1 MLTVLMLHDESPE
14 LCFVPAGPGVA
25 AGLLAPLRE
34 GHVPRLLLQEG
45 AVEATEDAELGQ
57 RGGLFR
63 NLSVYRTRF
72 THQHGCTSPL
82 FFLMNLALPLKQRNV
97 LFMVLYPCDPVR
109 PGWEVLLEDIGSNI
123 YS

>member
-1 MLTVLMLHDESPE
+1 MLTVVMLNEESPD

-45 AVEATEDAELGQ
+45 AVEAAEDAELGQ

-63 NLSVYRTRF
+63 TRF
-72 THQHGCTSPL
+72 THVTSSL
-82 FFLMNLALPLKQRNV
+82 TVFYMH
-97 LFMVLYPCDPVR
+97 
-109 PGWEVLLEDIGSNI
+109 
-123 YS
+123 